1 MIIIFKLFRILTAVL
16 STGYKWSES
25 CFCETCIS
33 KVARLRK
40 RSMVPAASAE
50 NTAGGEE
57 AAGALVL
64 QENVRH
70 TPTNSSNVEKA
81 WTDQTIFTGKWS
93 VHTANGSKVSED
105 CDGRRAWW
113 WAAFYQLLDC
123 EDSLAVSIFVD
134 ILVEFEKY
142 WICLMMKQASVIKSG
157 EAKGA
162 IDRCKKFL
170 NNVETRSRSL
180 FCQKPSFPMIFSSSV
195 NLPAKS
201 SSTPGK
207 TLRYALLFVSHN
219 KVVLCLLLFEPKH
232 PCPSI
237 ESISECFK
245 SLSTAPELL
254 WLPAH
259 LSEPT
264 HPALVPISTWWIP
277 PSLPLFPHP
286 LLQLAAVAPSS
297 CLLQILLLC
306 ELLPRPN
313 HPSFSWLSLP
323 SSPPVPF
330 SPFSSSH
337 QPWRCWF
344 LPLNLWPDPF
354 RFGFICWLFWTS
366 NGQLAHYKLRTRHHP
381 LLCLS
386 RTLPPGRLNLCFRR
400 TLKFWVMIVGH
411 NFFNFSFLSLKS
423 FEILIWTS
431 FLSLKSFELLSHRL
445 TMYRLWPPLWSKAL
459 QQFW

>member
-1 MIIIFKLFRILTAVL
+1 MKR
-16 STGYKWSES
+16 SHGKWQQSLGRLWWTPSMVMS
-25 CFCETCIS
+25 CFLSIVGLWGQPSRLNICWYFGWVWKILNLSDDETS
-33 KVARLRK
+33 KCYR
-40 RSMVPAASAE
+40 
-50 NTAGGEE
+50 
-57 AAGALVL
+57 
-64 QENVRH
+64 
-70 TPTNSSNVEKA
+70 
-81 WTDQTIFTGKWS
+81 
-93 VHTANGSKVSED
+93 
-105 CDGRRAWW
+105 
-113 WAAFYQLLDC
+113 
-123 EDSLAVSIFVD
+123 
-134 ILVEFEKY
+134 
-142 WICLMMKQASVIKSG
+142 KSG

-170 NNVETRSRSL
+170 NNVETRSHSL

-277 PSLPLFPHP
+277 PCLPLFPHP
-286 LLQLAAVAPSS
+286 LLQLVAVAPSS

-366 NGQLAHYKLRTRHHP
+366 NGQLAH
-381 LLCLS
+381 
-386 RTLPPGRLNLCFRR
+386 
-400 TLKFWVMIVGH
+400 
-411 NFFNFSFLSLKS
+411 
-423 FEILIWTS
+423 
-431 FLSLKSFELLSHRL
+431 
-445 TMYRLWPPLWSKAL
+445 
-459 QQFW
+459 